1 MRCYEKRTVEERLR
15 VLYSSEDAKEANR
28 LIVDMWC
35 KYKER
40 ITPDT
45 TYQISEKDVILITYG
60 DQVRRT
66 YEAPL
71 VTLKQFLDSHI
82 KDVINSVHILPFYPY
97 SSDDGFSVVDYS
109 SVDPQMGSWKEI
121 EVLSENFRLMF
132 DGVINHCSQYS
143 KWFKAYLNNDPEY
156 DNFFIDI
163 DPTIDLRK
171 IVRPRASPL
180 LHEFIDN
187 NGRVRNIWTTFSQD
201 QVDLNYKNYK
211 VLLAILDA
219 LFYYIEKGATLLRLD
234 AIAFIWK
241 DVESESVHLK
251 ETHELIQ
258 LMREVLHEVAPE
270 VIIITETNVPH
281 NENVSYFGSGEDEA
295 QMVYNFALPPL
306 LAHSILTAN
315 TTKMTQWAK
324 TLSLPSDK
332 VCFFNFT
339 ASHDGIGLRPVK
351 DILSDEEIEFLG
363 KKANEHGGL
372 VSYRDNREG
381 GRSVYELNCSFID
394 LLTSKDE
401 DNVIR
406 AKRMMLTQTVML
418 AMPGVP
424 GIYFHSLVG
433 TRNFNDGVKMT
444 GVNRSINRL
453 KLNID
458 WLENQL
464 STEGT
469 LEKMIFKSYK
479 KLLSIR
485 INESAF
491 NPYGAFTFLDI
502 SNKLFVIHQD
512 SNDLHNHIV
521 ALHNF
526 SNEVVTCLLPE
537 YIILD
542 AYELIGAQKISS
554 YTIELQPYQ
563 AMWIKAN
570 VDDDKM
576 YKYFGTSKI
585 RHKRMKND

>member
-1 MRCYEKRTVEERLR
+1 MKCYEKRTIEERLR
-15 VLYSSEDAKEANR
+15 VLYSDEDAKETNR
-28 LIVDMWC
+28 LIVEMWC

-40 ITPDT
+40 IDSKM
-45 TYQISEKDVILITYG
+45 YQLSEKDAILISYG

-71 VTLKQFLDSHI
+71 VTLKHFLDTHI

-109 SVDPQMGSWKEI
+109 SVDPQMGSWREI
-121 EVLSENFRLMF
+121 EVLSEHFRLMF

-143 KWFKAYLNNDPEY
+143 KWFKAYLNNDP
-156 DNFFIDI
+156 DFDDFFIDL
-163 DPTIDLRK
+163 DPTIDLSK
-171 IVRPRASPL
+171 VVRPRASPL
-180 LHEFIDN
+180 LHEFIDS

-241 DVESESVHLK
+241 DINGGSVHLK

-306 LAHSILTAN
+306 LAHSMLSGN
-315 TTKMTQWAK
+315 TTKMTEWAK

-351 DILSDEEIEFLG
+351 HLLSDDEIEFLG
-363 KKANEHGGL
+363 EMSTSHGGL

-381 GRSVYELNCSFID
+381 GKSVYELNCSFID
-394 LLTSKDE
+394 LLTPLE
-401 DNVIR
+401 ADNATR
-406 AKRMMLTQTVML
+406 AKRMMLTQAVML

-502 SNKLFVIHQD
+502 SDKLFVIHQE
-512 SNDLHNHIV
+512 SSDLHDHI
-521 ALHNF
+521 LTIHNF
-526 SNEVVTCLLPE
+526 SDEIVHIELPD

-542 AYELIGAQKISS
+542 AYELISAQKI
-554 YTIELQPYQ
+554 TTHRIELQPFQ
-563 AMWIKAN
+563 AMWIKTS

-576 YKYFGTSKI
+576 FKYFGTSKI
-585 RHKRMKND
+585 RHQRTKHD